1 MGQCQVDNKSS
12 AKMVYFSQG
21 DVDILVTEFTL
32 NLFCVAALQEQG
44 LPHIDHDIKGKLAI
58 GRHQSAELFA
68 LERRL
73 TTGTNDNRDVGLK
86 LADGQ

>member
-1 MGQCQVDNKSS
+1 M
-12 AKMVYFSQG
+12 
-21 DVDILVTEFTL
+21 
-32 NLFCVAALQEQG
+32 QEQG

-58 GRHQSAELFA
+58 GRHQSAEFFA
-68 LERRL
+68 LDSRL